1 MGYGKNLKKALDEK
15 KMTVRELSRLSNV
28 SATTL
33 YSIIDRDTAVR
44 FDWALRIS
52 NILEIPIESICKEN
66 PYEGADEEILP
77 GLLSELNG
85 LTTKTNIK
93 SYLKNRTLPILIEA
107 GYQEMPNID
116 RLLVAYCSI
125 TDEGRKQLFDYT
137 DYLMTSHKDD
147 DRAAKMKKIGKN
159 SK

>member
-1 MGYGKNLKKALDEK
+1 MGYGKNLKEALDAK
-15 KMTVRELSRLSNV
+15 NMTVRELARLSNV
-28 SATTL
+28 SPTTL

-52 NILEIPIESICKEN
+52 NILEIPIDSICKEN

-93 SYLKNRTLPILIEA
+93 SYLKNRTLPILLEA

-125 TDEGRKQLFDYT
+125 TDEGRKQLFDYM
-137 DYLMTSHKDD
+137 DYLVKQHKDS
-147 DRAAKMKKIGKN
+147 DRAAKMKKIGT
-159 SK
+159 